1 MTDTV
6 DVKAV
11 EVDPLETA
19 IMTLQFTVK
28 EINAILNMV
37 GTLPYVQSASLIT
50 AIQNQCAPQ
59 IQALNA
65 ASQPTGDSSEPAT
78 ASN

>member
-6 DVKAV
+6 DVAAQ
-11 EVDPLETA
+11 EVDPLESA
-19 IMTLQFTVK
+19 VMTLQFTVK
-28 EINAILNMV
+28 EVNAILNMV

-59 IQALNA
+59 IAELNKDKE
-65 ASQPTGDSSEPAT
+65 QPSEPAPAT
-78 ASN
+78 N